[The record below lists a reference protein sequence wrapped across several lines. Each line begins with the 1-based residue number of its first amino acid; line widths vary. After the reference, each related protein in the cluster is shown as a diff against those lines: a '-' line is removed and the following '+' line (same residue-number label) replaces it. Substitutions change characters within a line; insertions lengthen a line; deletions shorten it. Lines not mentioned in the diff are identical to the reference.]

1 MKKISSLLFIIVI
14 VSLSKMIAQQNPAAA
29 RWADSVFNTLNDDQR
44 IAQLMVMRMSAPGSN
59 GKAVIFDA
67 QVRDLIKRYNIG
79 SLCVFQGAPVQ
90 IATYLNEFQQ
100 LAQTPIMVCIDGEW
114 GVGMRIDSVLGFP
127 YQLSAGAVKDKQ
139 LLYNMGKAMGEQCKR
154 MGIQVNYAPVVD
166 INNNPAN
173 PVIGYRSF
181 GENKIKVGDFGAEIT
196 KGMQDAGIMACAKH
210 FPGHGDVNVDSHYD
224 LPVINKTKQQLTD
237 LELYPFQQIFKANV
251 GSVMIAHL
259 YIPSIDNTPNRAT
272 SLSPN
277 NVTNLLRNE
286 MGYKGISFTD
296 ALEMKGVAK
305 FFPGGEAAVQSLI
318 AGNDML
324 CLPSDIPNTITEIK
338 KAIKKKRLSWNVI
351 YEKTKKVLEA
361 KYVLGLHT
369 KPVVDVNNLTYD
381 LNAKVNEVRQQIF
394 EKAITS
400 LRNESDAASFLPIEK
415 TTSKKIAYVAIG
427 INKDNTITKKMKADL
442 GADVFYFD
450 NNQSGGRVLST
461 IQLLKTR
468 YSKVIIGMHNYN
480 KRPANNFS
488 ISAASLNLIKQA
500 TASLPNVVCIA
511 FGNPYALKYVSNSKN
526 VLPIAAYED
535 DAIVHQLCFEM
546 LKGNIDMDG
555 ELPVTVSADMPYGSG
570 FAIPKKKTSL
580 TMMLQ
585 KLDIAWQNYN
595 NWMLLRKKQLLQEL
609 RLGL

>member
-1 MKKISSLLFIIVI
+1 MKLVFIFIISI
-14 VSLSKMIAQQNPAAA
+14 TSSIHFLQAQQNPAAT

-44 IAQLMVMRMSAPGSN
+44 IAQLMVMRMSAPGAN
-59 GKAVIFDA
+59 GKAIIYDA

-79 SLCVFQGAPVQ
+79 SLCVFQGAPTQ

-114 GVGMRIDSVLGFP
+114 GVGMRLDSVLGFP

-154 MGIQVNYAPVVD
+154 IGIQVNYAPVVD

-224 LPVINKTKQQLTD
+224 LPVIYKSIDQLKE

-324 CLPSDIPNTITEIK
+324 CLPSDIPNTIAEIK
-338 KAIKKKRLSWNVI
+338 KAIKKKRLSWDAI
-351 YEKTKKVLEA
+351 YSKTKKVLEA
-361 KYVLGLHT
+361 KYLLGLHT
-369 KPVVDVNNLTYD
+369 KPVIDLNNLTYD
-381 LNAKVNEVRQQIF
+381 LNSKVNEIRQQIF

-400 LRNESDAASFLPIEK
+400 LRNENDAKSFLPLEK
-415 TTSKKIAYVAIG
+415 TTKKIAYLAIG
-427 INKDNTITKKMKADL
+427 ISNDNTITKKMKTELD
-442 GADVFYFD
+442 ADVFYFD
-450 NNQSGGRVLST
+450 NKQSGSRVMS
-461 IQLLKTR
+461 IVELLRKR
-468 YSKVIIGMHNYN
+468 YGKVVIGLHNYN

-488 ISAASLNLIKQA
+488 ISAASINLLQQA
-500 TASLPNVVCIA
+500 TATLQNVVCIA
-511 FGNPYALKYVSNSKN
+511 FGNPYALKYVNNKAT
-526 VLPIAAYED
+526 VMPIAAYED
-535 DAIVHQLCFEM
+535 DAIVQQICFDM
-546 LKGNIDMDG
+546 LKGDVAIEG
-555 ELPVTVSADMPYGSG
+555 ELPVTVSAALPYGSG
-570 FAIPKKKTSL
+570 FTIAKKKVSL

-585 KLDIAWQNYN
+585 QLDIAYQNYN
-595 NWMLLRKKQLLQEL
+595 WWMQLRKKQLLQEL
-609 RLGL
+609 HLVQ

>member
-1 MKKISSLLFIIVI
+1 MKQALLVVSIFLSSISFLQ
-14 VSLSKMIAQQNPAAA
+14 AQQNAAA
-29 RWADSVFNTLNDDQR
+29 TRWADSVFNTLNDDQR
-44 IAQLMVMRMSAPGSN
+44 IAQLMVVRMSAPGAN
-59 GKAVIFDA
+59 GKAVIYDTK
-67 QVRDLIKRYNIG
+67 VRELIKQYNIG

-90 IATYLNEFQQ
+90 LASYLNEFQQ
-100 LAQTPIMVCIDGEW
+100 MAQTPIMVCIDGEW
-114 GVGMRIDSVLGFP
+114 GVGMRVDSVLSFP

-210 FPGHGDVNVDSHYD
+210 FPGHGDVSVDSHLD
-224 LPVINKTKQQLTD
+224 LPVINKTKAQLQE
-237 LELYPFQQIFKANV
+237 LELYPFQQIFKANI

-324 CLPSDIPNTITEIK
+324 CLPGDIPVTIAEIK
-338 KAIKKKRLSWNVI
+338 KAIKKKRLTWDAI
-351 YEKTKKVLEA
+351 YTKTKKVLEA
-361 KYVLGLHT
+361 KYLLGLHT
-369 KPVVDVNNLTYD
+369 KPVVDLNNLVYD
-381 LNAKVNEVRQQIF
+381 LNNKVNEIRQQIF

-400 LRNESDAASFLPIEK
+400 LRNETEAKTFLPIEK
-415 TTSKKIAYVAIG
+415 TVGKKIAYLAIG
-427 INKDNTITKKMKADL
+427 INKDNTITTKMKAEL
-442 GADVFYFD
+442 GADVFFFD
-450 NNQSGGRVLST
+450 NNQGGGRVLST
-461 IQLLKTR
+461 IELLKKR
-468 YSKVIIGMHNYN
+468 YSKVIIGLHNYN
-480 KRPANNFS
+480 KRPANNFN
-488 ISAASLNLIKQA
+488 ISAASLNLLQQA
-500 TASLPNVVCIA
+500 SANLSNVICIA
-511 FGNPYALKYVSNSKN
+511 FGNPYALKYVSNGKN

-535 DAIVHQLCFEM
+535 DAIVQQLCFDM
-546 LKGNIDMDG
+546 LKGEAAMEG
-555 ELPVTVSADMPYGSG
+555 ELPVTVSAALPYGTG
-570 FAIPKKKTSL
+570 FVVTKKKTSL

-585 KLDIAWQNYN
+585 QLDIAWQNYN
-595 NWMLLRKKQLLQEL
+595 WWMQLRRKQLLQEL
-609 RLGL
+609 RQAL